1 MHAGRGCAAERFGF
15 QSLEVRMGGLRTT
28 GRTVAAVGLAVG
40 AAGCGDGLDPSR
52 AVAAPVAEPSL
63 AKNAATSA
71 PAISDAI
78 SRILPAIDPASAD
91 ALRGPLT
98 AIAKQ
103 LTAGNATALGS
114 AISAAREALVV
125 SSAIDGDA
133 PDLDAIALAIDS
145 VDPALR

>member
-1 MHAGRGCAAERFGF
+1 
-15 QSLEVRMGGLRTT
+15 MGGLRTT
-28 GRTVAAVGLAVG
+28 SRTAAAVGLAVG
-40 AAGCGDGLDPSR
+40 AAGCAGDGQDPSR
-52 AVAAPVAEPSL
+52 AVAPLVAEATL
-63 AKNAATSA
+63 AKNTTASA

-103 LTAGNATALGS
+103 VSAGNAMALNA
-114 AISAAREALVV
+114 AIEAAREAIVV
-125 SSAIDGDA
+125 ASAVDADA
-133 PDLDAIALAIDS
+133 PDLDAVALAIDS